1 MMATE
6 GIFSIFLGD
15 KTPLEEIHSPYET
28 LLFRT
33 FLSHLIHLS
42 LIMLWKY
49 QLKPVQILTEALKRV
64 GLGLLKC
71 NL

>member
-33 FLSHLIHLS
+33 FLSHLFHLS
-42 LIMLWKY
+42 FHIYHEEYK
-49 QLKPVQILTEALKRV
+49 
-64 GLGLLKC
+64 
-71 NL
+71 